1 MAIPESQLQTWS
13 NQGATTSS
21 ANTYNSIKTCIE
33 GNNWNDDVSFNI
45 YLQGSYRNFTN
56 IMSDSDV
63 DVIIE
68 FSSVFYSNK
77 HELTQEQLRDFNEY
91 YSDGKYS
98 LNSFRDAVI
107 QRLKSYYGETY
118 VKVGNNSIKVL
129 ANSGRLD
136 CDVICCAEYRE
147 YRSFSKIDTSSYA
160 KGIVFWTNETHEK
173 VVNFPKLHFDNGASK
188 NQNCDSNYKPT
199 IRIIKNIRAR
209 LVSSGTITKSL
220 APSYFIEG
228 LMFNMPDNIFK
239 NVTHYS
245 RTLAVLNTFHN
256 YSDTQLEALV
266 CQNRQRYL
274 FGNSK
279 QQWNVEDCKT
289 FRNKLIEFWNSFQ

>member
-1 MAIPESQLQTWS
+1 MAIPEAQLQTWS

-21 ANTYNSIKTCIE
+21 ATTYNSIKTCIE
-33 GNNWNDDVSFNI
+33 GHNWNDDVKFDI

-56 IMSDSDV
+56 IRGDSDV
-63 DVIIE
+63 DVVVE

-77 HELTQEQLRDFNEY
+77 QEFSQEQLNAFNEY

-98 LNSFRDAVI
+98 LDSFKEAVI
-107 QRLKSYYGETY
+107 KKLKKYYGEAY

-147 YRSFSKIDTSSYA
+147 YRSFSKTNTSNYA
-160 KGIVFWTNETHEK
+160 KGIVFWTNETNEK

-188 NQNCDSNYKPT
+188 NQSCNSNYKST
-199 IRIIKNIRAR
+199 VRIIKNIKAR
-209 LVSSGTITKSL
+209 LVNNGTISRSL

-228 LMFNMPDNIFK
+228 LLFNMPDSDFQN
-239 NVTHYS
+239 NTHS
-245 RTLAVLNTFHN
+245 LRVLAVLNTFHN
-256 YSDTQLEALV
+256 YSDTQLESLV

-279 QQWNVEDCKT
+279 QQWNISDCKN
-289 FRNKLIEFWNSFQ
+289 FRTQLIKFWNDFQ